1 MVSKRMWK
9 TLRWMVVVSILLTK
23 AAWADGAQQNKP
35 QTPKE
40 QAAELWEKAVE
51 LLDTGKLL
59 EGVAVL
65 ERLVKLDPSD
75 VRAWTMLGFNYAYNL
90 SVDPDLKLNEAEQIK
105 KGIDALKRGITAVP
119 RSADLR
125 FELGLLY
132 YNRLGDTEAAIM
144 VFEETLRLV
153 DAGKA
158 VLLDPEEKRPLRQWR
173 RILMRTLAHAY
184 ERSIDFCCALRVYDR
199 MIQEYADEDVARF
212 MANYIRN
219 IYNMAWEFYTTGR
232 YREAIREIDAALAN
246 RVIAIGLYLK
256 AECLI
261 QLGEKEEA
269 KKVLAAIIN
278 KNPAERVALN
288 KYRELS
294 GK

>member
-1 MVSKRMWK
+1 MVRKRMWK
-9 TLRWMVVVSILLTK
+9 TLGCWVVISALLVNV
-23 AAWADGAQQNKP
+23 ARADEAQKDTP
-35 QTPKE
+35 KTPKE
-40 QAAELWEKAVE
+40 QAEELWEKAEE

-59 EGVAVL
+59 EGVATL
-65 ERLVKLDPSD
+65 ERIVQLDPTD

-90 SVDPDLKLNEAEQIK
+90 SVDPDLKLNEKEQIQ

-125 FELGLLY
+125 FELGMVH
-132 YNRLGDTEAAIM
+132 YNRIGDTEAAIM

-153 DAGKA
+153 DEGKA

-199 MIQEYADEDVARF
+199 MIKEYEDEDVARF

-219 IYNMAWEFYTTGR
+219 DYGMAWEFYTTGR
-232 YREAIREIDAALAN
+232 YKEAIREIDAALAN

-278 KNPAERVALN
+278 KNPSERVALN
-288 KYRELS
+288 KYKELD